1 MELTVDWRDP
11 LIPEEDVLALR
22 PNDLDDF
29 YAGASDWDKNNVF
42 FVLLN
47 TLHKYEDKHDAVRAG
62 HLCFLI
68 ANYLFVALTPPGS
81 YDLALH
87 YMGKALAWNPMQ
99 EYRAWYDLMEKGN

>member
-1 MELTVDWRDP
+1 MTLKIDWKNP
-11 LIPEEDVLALR
+11 VIAQEDVLALR
-22 PNDLDDF
+22 PNDLDEF
-29 YAGASDWDKNNVF
+29 YADATDWDKNNLF

-47 TLHKYEDKHDAVRAG
+47 TLHKYEDLEDAVRAG

-87 YMGKALAWNPMQ
+87 YMRKAIMWDPMP
-99 EYRAWYDLMEKGN
+99 EYEQWYGLMEKGN